1 MSSLSTLR
9 VDPLALRS
17 SGVVDGTC
25 GREALTKR
33 EKGAVVMDLNLVVLC
48 GRLASPGE
56 LREFESGTRLLRLL
70 ISLRTEE
77 PTRRV
82 DVVPVTLWDPEED
95 LVEAVRERGIRI
107 WAVGAVQRRF
117 WEGSDGRSSRIEIV
131 ALQVTV
137 HEPETEEVEA

>member
-1 MSSLSTLR
+1 
-9 VDPLALRS
+9 
-17 SGVVDGTC
+17 
-25 GREALTKR
+25 
-33 EKGAVVMDLNLVVLC
+33 MDLNLVVLC

-82 DVVPVTLWDPEED
+82 DVVPVTLWNPEED
-95 LVEAVRERGIRI
+95 LVEAVKERGISI

-117 WEGSDGRSSRIEIV
+117 WESSDGRCSRIEIV
-131 ALQVTV
+131 GLQVTV
-137 HEPETEEVEA
+137 HEPEAEEVGK